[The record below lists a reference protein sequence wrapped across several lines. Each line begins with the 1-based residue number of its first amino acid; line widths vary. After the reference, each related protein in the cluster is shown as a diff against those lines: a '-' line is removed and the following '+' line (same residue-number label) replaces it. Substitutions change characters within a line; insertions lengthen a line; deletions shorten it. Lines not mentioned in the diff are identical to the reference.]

1 MGGAAEDIR
10 EDDVAQIILAKTAD
24 SEEDPPSEG
33 KDTKVTL
40 VRYLIFLAEVN
51 VPVSM
56 SA

>member
-33 KDTKVTL
+33 KETKSTL
-40 VRYLIFLAEVN
+40 MKEINYIYCR
-51 VPVSM
+51 
-56 SA
+56 